1 MPVPHPLPSVEFL
14 NQLFE
19 YNNENGDLIFRGRAL
34 KPGPKG
40 YVFVKIPGVGVRAGH
55 RIIWKMVYGKDPD
68 QVIDHIDGNPSNN
81 RIQNLRDVPPEKNAQ
96 NRVNT
101 KKKYL
106 GVTIKGRESQAII
119 GRNKKVYDLGMFAT
133 PEEARDAFLAAAK
146 EYEQTGTITQ
156 TRRPSKYPNYAVL
169 AAQRRSC

>member
-1 MPVPHPLPSVEFL
+1 MPTPKPLPSVEFL
-14 NQLFE
+14 SQLFE
-19 YNNENGDLIFRGRAL
+19 YDKETGVLFFQEKPL
-34 KPGPKG
+34 KPHPTG
-40 YVFVKIPGVGVRAGH
+40 YIFAKIPSVGVRPAH
-55 RIIWKMVYGKDPD
+55 RIIWKLVYGKDPD

-81 RIQNLRDVPPEKNAQ
+81 RIENLRDVSPVKNAQ

-119 GRNKKVYDLGMFAT
+119 CRDKKVYDLGMFDT
-133 PEEARDAFLAAAK
+133 PEEARDAYLAAVK
-146 EYEQTGTITQ
+146 EYNETGTITQ

>member
-1 MPVPHPLPSVEFL
+1 MPMPHPLPSVEFL

-19 YNNENGDLIFRGRAL
+19 YNEQTGNLKFRGKLL
-34 KPGPKG
+34 KPNQSG
-40 YVFVKIPGVGVRAGH
+40 YVYANIPNVGLRPGH
-55 RIIWKMVYGKDPD
+55 RIIWKIVYGKDPD

-81 RIQNLRDVPPEKNAQ
+81 RIENLRDVPPERNAQ

-106 GVTIKGRESQAII
+106 GVTIKGRESQAIVT
-119 GRNKKVYDLGMFAT
+119 RDKKVYDLGMFDT
-133 PEEARDAFLAAAK
+133 PEEARDAYLAAVK
-146 EYEQTGTITQ
+146 EYDETGTITQ